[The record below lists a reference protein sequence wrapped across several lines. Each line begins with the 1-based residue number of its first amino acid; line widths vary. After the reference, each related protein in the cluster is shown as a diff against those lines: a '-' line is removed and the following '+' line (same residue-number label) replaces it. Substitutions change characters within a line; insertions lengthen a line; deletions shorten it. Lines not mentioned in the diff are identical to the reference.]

1 MTIAKDHVVEID
13 YKLTNDAG
21 EVLDTSEGAAPL
33 AYLHGHNNI
42 VVGLEKQLEGKAEGD
57 NFKASVDPSEG
68 YGERTENL
76 VSQVPKDEFKDI
88 PDLQEGMQLQAQTEQ
103 GFQIFTVAK
112 IEGETVTVDG
122 NHPLAGQTLHFEVTV
137 KSIRAAT
144 SEELDHGHVHG
155 PGGHHH

>member
-42 VVGLEKQLEGKAEGD
+42 VIGLEKQLEGKTQGD
-57 NFKASVDPSEG
+57 NFKASVAPEEG
-68 YGERTENL
+68 YGERTDNL
-76 VSQVPKDEFKDI
+76 VSQVPKAEFESVGE
-88 PDLQEGMQLQAQTEQ
+88 LTEGMQLQAQTDQ

-112 IEGETVTVDG
+112 IDGDMVTVDG
-122 NHPLAGQTLHFEVTV
+122 NHPLAGQTLHFDVTV
-137 KSIRAAT
+137 KSVRAAT

-155 PGGHHH
+155 EGGHQH